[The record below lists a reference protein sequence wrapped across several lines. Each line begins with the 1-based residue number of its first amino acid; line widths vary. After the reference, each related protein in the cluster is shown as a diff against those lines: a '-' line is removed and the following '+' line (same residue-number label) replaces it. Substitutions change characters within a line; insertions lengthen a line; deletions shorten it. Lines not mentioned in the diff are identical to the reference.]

1 VDQADDF
8 GRGVAALG
16 DLDGDGIGDIAV
28 GASRDDDGG
37 ADRGA
42 AWILFLNRDGSVRAH
57 QKISDTEGAFSGILD
72 DGDAFGWAVG
82 GLGDVDGDGIADM
95 SVGAPYD
102 DDGGTDRGALWILL
116 LRANGRVKA
125 QQKISA
131 TKGEFAGELDDDD
144 LFGLATAGLGDLG
157 GDDRIAVAAGAPQD
171 DDFGHDRGACWIL
184 TLEATGMVAVHRKI
198 SAASGVGSPLQ
209 PWDYFGS
216 SIAVLDDLDGDGF
229 RDLAVGAIRDDDGGT
244 SSEAEVG
251 AVWIL
256 GLGDTTTTTEL
267 ATTTSTLPTPLCGDA
282 NGDGTIAATDA
293 LIVLRT
299 AVGTATCEPCVCDA
313 DASGAIT
320 AADALRLLRA
330 GVGEPV
336 VRDCPPCG

>member
-1 VDQADDF
+1 
-8 GRGVAALG
+8 
-16 DLDGDGIGDIAV
+16 
-28 GASRDDDGG
+28 
-37 ADRGA
+37 
-42 AWILFLNRDGSVRAH
+42 
-57 QKISDTEGAFSGILD
+57 
-72 DGDAFGWAVG
+72 
-82 GLGDVDGDGIADM
+82 
-95 SVGAPYD
+95 
-102 DDGGTDRGALWILL
+102 
-116 LRANGRVKA
+116 VKA

-131 TKGEFAGELDDDD
+131 TKGAFEGALDDGDS
-144 LFGLATAGLGDLG
+144 FGLATGGLGNLG
-157 GDDRIAVAAGAPQD
+157 GDGRVEVAAGAPQD

-184 TLEATGMVAVHRKI
+184 ALEPTGTVAAHSKI

-244 SSEAEVG
+244 STEAEVG

-256 GLGDTTTTTEL
+256 GLGETTTTTEL

-293 LIVLRT
+293 LIALRT

-313 DASGAIT
+313 DASGGIT
-320 AADALRLLRA
+320 AADALRVLRT

-336 VRDCPPCG
+336 ALDCPPCS